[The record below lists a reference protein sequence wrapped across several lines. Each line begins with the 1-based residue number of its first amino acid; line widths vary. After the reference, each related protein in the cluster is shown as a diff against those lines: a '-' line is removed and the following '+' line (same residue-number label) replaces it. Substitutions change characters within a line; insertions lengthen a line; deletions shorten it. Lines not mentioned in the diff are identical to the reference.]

1 LLEGSGNVPSSFIDP
16 IKTFSANAD
25 AHYKYNLLQIQNDL
39 KAQRSTFSAAE
50 QRLFN

>member
-1 LLEGSGNVPSSFIDP
+1 MSDVNVPKSFVDP
-16 IKTFSANAD
+16 ITNFSANAD

-39 KAQRSTFSAAE
+39 KAQNSSFSAAE